1 MSQFKNLLCGRNLFY
16 QSKGSFY
23 GRHATDH
30 LWNLKYMRTCTH
42 TCSLR
47 IQVSNEISFDILILF
62 NLKYIFHMLLVAC
75 WNTLRN
81 RNEYHR
87 IVVYTEYFLWLL
99 KCSFLYTT
107 CKWASRVLRILGIKW
122 KFPRFQVIAR
132 GCKVVGGHEAKQ

>member
-1 MSQFKNLLCGRNLFY
+1 MSQFKNVLCGRNLFY

-30 LWNLKYMRTCTH
+30 MWNLKYMRTCTH

-87 IVVYTEYFLWLL
+87 IVLIHRTLPMAFKVFFPLYQLQVGIQSFMNTWNQMEIPQILDNSKGLP
-99 KCSFLYTT
+99 CS
-107 CKWASRVLRILGIKW
+107 RR
-122 KFPRFQVIAR
+122 P
-132 GCKVVGGHEAKQ
+132 